1 MRNLLTDVAGIAV
14 GHATDLALGSGVT
27 AILFDP
33 PATAAV
39 SVLGGAPG
47 GRDLGLLAPEMT
59 VQAVDAIVLS
69 GGSAFG
75 LDAAGGVQAALREMG
90 RGYAIRDARVPIV
103 PQAII
108 FDLLNGGNKDWGR
121 FSPYRELGYLA
132 AQAAAAQSV
141 AAQSLAASRVA
152 HSGVAQSVTPHSAD
166 TDFAIGSVGG
176 GTGATTAI
184 VKGGL
189 GSASA
194 RTEAGHT
201 IAAIAIVNAVGS
213 PLIGTGPWF
222 WAAPFEQ
229 DREFGG
235 LGWPTTIDTT
245 LRLKG
250 SPEIGTTGIGTTRI
264 GTTRIGTTGSN
275 ATATSTTIGLVATD
289 AALTKAQAQRLAI
302 MAHDGLARAVLPAH
316 APLDGDTIFAAAT
329 GRRPLGDTLSEL
341 TALGFAATLVMA
353 RAIARGVYAATAL
366 PVAGAQPA
374 WRDRFGVTPD
384 QAP

>member
-1 MRNLLTDVAGIAV
+1 MTDVAGIAV

-27 AILFDP
+27 AIVFDR

-39 SVLGGAPG
+39 CVLGGAPG
-47 GRDLGLLAPEMT
+47 GRDTGLLAPEMT
-59 VQAVDAIVLS
+59 VDAVDAIVLS

-90 RGYAIRDARVPIV
+90 RGYAVRDARVPIV

-121 FSPYRELGYLA
+121 FSPYRELGY
-132 AQAAAAQSV
+132 AAAQD
-141 AAQSLAASRVA
+141 
-152 HSGVAQSVTPHSAD
+152 SGVQMGGGDSA
-166 TDFAIGSVGG
+166 TAAGFALGSVGG
-176 GTGATTAI
+176 GTGATTAM

-201 IAAIAIVNAVGS
+201 VGAIAIVNAVGS
-213 PLIGTGPWF
+213 PLIGGGPWF
-222 WAAPFEQ
+222 WAAPYEM
-229 DREFGG
+229 DAEFGG
-235 LGWPTTIDTT
+235 LGWPDRIDTT

-250 SPEIGTTGIGTTRI
+250 GPGIDT
-264 GTTRIGTTGSN
+264 
-275 ATATSTTIGLVATD
+275 TATSTTIGLIATD
-289 AALTKAQAQRLAI
+289 ATLTKAQAHRLAI

-329 GRRPLGDTLSEL
+329 GYRPLGEAIPEL

-353 RAIARGVYAATAL
+353 RAIARGVFAATAL
-366 PVAGAQPA
+366 PVPGGQPA
-374 WRDRFGVTPD
+374 WRDRFGAT
-384 QAP
+384 QSGNR

>member
-1 MRNLLTDVAGIAV
+1 VRNLLTDVAGVAV

-27 AILFDP
+27 AIVFDR

-39 SVLGGAPG
+39 CILGGAPG
-47 GRDLGLLAPEMT
+47 GRDTGLLAPEMT

-90 RGYAIRDARVPIV
+90 RGYAVRDALVPIV

-121 FSPYRELGYLA
+121 FSPYRELGYAAARAA
-132 AQAAAAQSV
+132 AQASV
-141 AAQSLAASRVA
+141 VGVAGGQAAS
-152 HSGVAQSVTPHSAD
+152 GD
-166 TDFAIGSVGG
+166 DFALGEDFALGSVGG
-176 GTGATTAI
+176 GTGATTAT

-201 IAAIAIVNAVGS
+201 VGAIAIVNAVGS
-213 PLIGTGPWF
+213 PLIGDGPWF

-229 DREFGG
+229 GAEFGG
-235 LGWPTTIDTT
+235 LGWPARIDTT

-250 SPEIGTTGIGTTRI
+250 GPGSDAAGVTATGVTA
-264 GTTRIGTTGSN
+264 TG
-275 ATATSTTIGLVATD
+275 AGATSTTIGLVATD
-289 AALTKAQAQRLAI
+289 ASLTKAQAHRLAI

-329 GRRPLGDTLSEL
+329 GYRPLGEVIPEL

-353 RAIARGVYAATAL
+353 RAIARGVHAASAL
-366 PVAGAQPA
+366 PVPGGQPS
-374 WRDRFGVTPD
+374 WRDRFGVTP
-384 QAP
+384 AGNG